1 MIEGDPHRMSLW
13 YPLLECLNKGY
24 LGGKAGICL
33 WMSLGSSLIC
43 HVRKINLIK
52 RNIVCLDKDNGGL
65 VVRMIRE
72 LNLAILE
79 KWC

>member
-1 MIEGDPHRMSLW
+1 
-13 YPLLECLNKGY
+13 
-24 LGGKAGICL
+24 
-33 WMSLGSSLIC
+33 MSLGSSLIC

-79 KWC
+79 K